1 MKKLRIW
8 TLFTQCDY
16 VGNKTKKYNSRD
28 DENNNYDKS
37 EIIRENSTQN

>member
-16 VGNKTKKYNSRD
+16 VGNKTKKYSRD